1 MWWFLQSIIVSIA
14 VIALLHYGWDY
25 LKTAYSTPKTK
36 DIVKIQTEK
45 YDHILSELLETKS
58 KSSPEIQINP
68 EEMENDLAMFLEQ
81 TLSDTNTDIPSVPIS
96 GI

>member
-25 LKTAYSTPKTK
+25 LKTTYSTPKTK

-45 YDHILSELLETKS
+45 YDTILSELLDT

-68 EEMENDLAMFLEQ
+68 DEMENDLAMFLEQ
-81 TLSDTNTDIPSVPIS
+81 TLSDLPGPTKIPAL
-96 GI
+96 

>member
-25 LKTAYSTPKTK
+25 LKTTYSSPKTK

-45 YDHILSELLETKS
+45 YDTILSELLETKS
-58 KSSPEIQINP
+58 KSSPEIEINP

-81 TLSDTNTDIPSVPIS
+81 TLSDPAIPSPTQIPAL
-96 GI
+96 

>member
-1 MWWFLQSIIVSIA
+1 MWWFLQSIIVSIV

-25 LKTAYSTPKTK
+25 LKTTYSSPKTK
-36 DIVKIQTEK
+36 DIVKIQTDK
-45 YDHILSELLETKS
+45 YDTILSELLETKS

-81 TLSDTNTDIPSVPIS
+81 TLSDTSPATL
-96 GI
+96 